1 MIKKSIAVFFIIFL
15 MPLSAFGGDNG
26 SNLIDAAFKGDLNTV
41 KQFLD
46 NGVNPNSKNSDNETA
61 LKYAALKG
69 HIDIVELLL
78 KKGAKVN
85 GKDIDGGTALMY
97 AAWGGHT
104 ETVKLLLSK
113 GANPNATARS
123 STGPTTALRMATNPL
138 SQASRQGNIGEIVE
152 LLKKAGAKK

>member
-1 MIKKSIAVFFIIFL
+1 MIRKLIAVFFIISL

-26 SNLIDAAFKGDLNTV
+26 SNLRDAASKGDLNTV
-41 KQFLD
+41 KQLLD
-46 NGVNPNSKNSDNETA
+46 KGVNPNSKDSDGSTA
-61 LKYAALKG
+61 LEEAASKG
-69 HIDIVELLL
+69 HSEVVDFLI

-85 GKDIDGGTALMY
+85 GRNKDGATALMF

-113 GANPNATARS
+113 GANPNVTARS

-138 SQASRQGNIGEIVE
+138 SQASRQGNIGEIVVY
-152 LLKKAGAKK
+152 

>member
-1 MIKKSIAVFFIIFL
+1 
-15 MPLSAFGGDNG
+15 
-26 SNLIDAAFKGDLNTV
+26 
-41 KQFLD
+41 
-46 NGVNPNSKNSDNETA
+46 
-61 LKYAALKG
+61 
-69 HIDIVELLL
+69 
-78 KKGAKVN
+78 
-85 GKDIDGGTALMY
+85 MY

-123 STGPTTALRMATNPL
+123 STGPTTALKMSTNPL